1 MEASSARC
9 DPANAY
15 VKEFRRCPY
24 HPIAVINVRLSP
36 TWNAG
41 RCISA
46 CQLRLSNVWQLVAL
60 SLPSTSRQQKAS
72 LSRFVA
78 AILLIAGPGKSFRQ
92 VLPPTGNTYSLSK
105 DGPALAELYQDW
117 LLSQHTPRYQGITS
131 PAHRAWLKQV
141 VILAVVRF
149 LTWQKYERYS
159 SGEREALADP
169 WVANQLHQ
177 LHLLREVTK
186 DLPRLVHHIL
196 DNPEHGQQLIE
207 QFCTTLDKQVQEHTL
222 VLPEALPELPDGV
235 SHPFLLL
242 SAGKGEENA

>member
-1 MEASSARC
+1 M
-9 DPANAY
+9 
-15 VKEFRRCPY
+15 
-24 HPIAVINVRLSP
+24 
-36 TWNAG
+36 
-41 RCISA
+41 
-46 CQLRLSNVWQLVAL
+46 
-60 SLPSTSRQQKAS
+60 SLPSHSSDQRPLESYLERWALHICLPAT
-72 LSRFVA
+72 FVQCLA
-78 AILLIAGPGKSFRQ
+78 ACGLVPAIHFTTTKGKSVTIRGSDIADSGTWKKFQ
-92 VLPPTGNTYSLSK
+92 ASIASEGNTYSLSK
-105 DGPALAELYQDW
+105 DGPALAELYHDW